1 MALSPVGIIYVMLQY
16 HFWILGINPVL
27 IYRGVLCVSVWVK
40 SYFSCLRYICQGCK
54 ISGSNSSFHLSFKMT
69 NVLRLNFMHSCLQL
83 MRYNISTISSFQ
95 TCVFL
100 RVTIAIN
107 KNSRNLTC
115 YKGSQHF
122 TLYNTCIFSTT
133 ANH

>member
-1 MALSPVGIIYVMLQY
+1 MALSPVGIIYGTLQY
-16 HFWILGINPVL
+16 YFWILGINPVL
-27 IYRGVLCVSVWVK
+27 IYSELLCVSVCVK
-40 SYFSCLRYICQGCK
+40 SYFSCLRYISQGCK
-54 ISGSNSSFHLSFKMT
+54 ISGSSSSFHLSFKMT
-69 NVLRLNFMHSCLQL
+69 NMLHLNFMHSCLQL
-83 MRYNISTISSFQ
+83 IRYNISTISSFQ
-95 TCVFL
+95 ICIFL

-133 ANH
+133 TNH